1 MPQFVHAHSTL
12 WSYRASVFM
21 EFMVMVINVKEL
33 KCACEVNILWL
44 IP

>member
-1 MPQFVHAHSTL
+1 MRQFVHVHSTL

-21 EFMVMVINVKEL
+21 VMVVNVIEL
-33 KCACEVNILWL
+33 IYACEVNILKL